1 MFGEAAVKLLRYYG
15 IASGISV
22 VLEVVNSIPVS
33 SFFFIGQQASML
45 MLPFFCLIRKCAVT
59 RASYQHAIGGHRL
72 VDCVYDNTEAD
83 RKWHPEL

>member
-1 MFGEAAVKLLRYYG
+1 MKLLRHCG

-45 MLPFFCLIRKCAVT
+45 MLPFFRFDKKMCYHNSIISTHNQWTQKT
-59 RASYQHAIGGHRL
+59 
-72 VDCVYDNTEAD
+72 
-83 RKWHPEL
+83 